1 MKVKVDKDSCIG
13 CGLCEAECPKVF
25 RMTDDGVAEEIQEK
39 VPEGAESEV
48 ESARDQCPVGAI
60 LTEDE
65 E

>member
-1 MKVKVDKDSCIG
+1 MKVKVDKDACIG

-25 RMTDDGVAEEIQEK
+25 RMTGEGVAEEIQEK
-39 VPEGAESEV
+39 VPEGLERDV

-65 E
+65 